1 MAYSS
6 AITYIVVNRQNNI
19 IQHPYW
25 GKIFP
30 FQDDYVQNLIH
41 SLYIS
46 NIPKKILT
54 IILFLSSLCCTNTF
68 YTDQHSRISQ
78 LPLS

>member
-6 AITYIVVNRQNNI
+6 AITYVVVNQQKNI

-30 FQDDYVQNLIH
+30 IQDDYAYNLIH
-41 SLYIS
+41 SLYI
-46 NIPKKILT
+46 N
-54 IILFLSSLCCTNTF
+54 N
-68 YTDQHSRISQ
+68 
-78 LPLS
+78 LPFKNK